1 MLDIEKDIKV
11 RIRFN
16 AVGKRLAYADLTI
29 CDLIFVSGFEI
40 TKGKNNKI
48 YVINPHHIENVLNTV
63 EYKREIR
70 YMSTASLL
78 EHPLRKQLVEKILD
92 AFAAEIER
100 VQGETKERQRASL
113 EIANGAVMEKEI
125 RREGQNWWR

>member
-1 MLDIEKDIKV
+1 MLDIDRDVKV

-40 TKGKNNKI
+40 TKGKNNKL

-92 AFAAEIER
+92 TFAAEIEK
-100 VQGETKERQRASL
+100 VQLETKDRVRANL
-113 EIANGAVMEKEI
+113 EVKDGAVIEKDI
-125 RREGQNWWR
+125 RKEGQNWWR

>member
-40 TKGKNNKI
+40 TKGKNNI
-48 YVINPHHIENVLNTV
+48 AIVIF
-63 EYKREIR
+63 
-70 YMSTASLL
+70 
-78 EHPLRKQLVEKILD
+78 
-92 AFAAEIER
+92 AF
-100 VQGETKERQRASL
+100 KFDY
-113 EIANGAVMEKEI
+113 
-125 RREGQNWWR
+125 